1 MNHND
6 SEEIQRL
13 AKGGERFRVPI
24 RHPEWL
30 PGAVSSAQRTFQLA
44 IDEILPGS
52 IAGWMV
58 TCSCLRI
65 LRAVYGDDL
74 TTITEL
80 RKSILARGL
89 SEQEHGRDEEAAV

>member
-1 MNHND
+1 MNLND

-13 AKGGERFRVPI
+13 AKSGERFRVPI
-24 RHPEWL
+24 LHPEWL
-30 PGAVSSAQRTFQLA
+30 PDAVASADQTFRLA
-44 IDEILPGS
+44 VDGILPAS

-80 RKSILARGL
+80 RKSILAREL
-89 SEQEHGRDEEAAV
+89 SEQECGGEEAAV